1 MPDHRAPYGT
11 THRGSSRT
19 PRQLRRG
26 LAGAVTALILG
37 AAGCASASDP
47 TPASSVPAAS
57 AAGTSAVPGGKGGAG
72 GTLPGVGYPLVFW
85 TTIRDQLARRLHR
98 SVTELTGLWG
108 ATAPAGPKGSGAQVT
123 TTIVDVTT
131 EDGLSTPE
139 LRTIEMAAIR
149 QAFTA
154 VVHRGTITRG
164 QADTQLATLTSW
176 DQSSLDGYAMY
187 AFQPH

>member
-11 THRGSSRT
+11 THQGSSRT
-19 PRQLRRG
+19 PRQLRLG
-26 LAGAVTALILG
+26 LAGTVTALILG
-37 AAGCASASDP
+37 AAGCASASHP

-57 AAGTSAVPGGKGGAG
+57 AAGTSATPGGKGGM
-72 GTLPGVGYPLVFW
+72 LPGASYPLVFW
-85 TTIRDQLARRLHR
+85 ATIRDQLARRLHR
-98 SVTELTGLWG
+98 SVTELTGLWT
-108 ATAPAGPKGSGAQVT
+108 ATAPAGPKGSGGQAT
-123 TTIVDVTT
+123 TTIVDVAT

-149 QAFTA
+149 QAFAA

-176 DQSSLDGYAMY
+176 DQSNLDGYAMY